1 MSINSRRHLQTGL
14 AGVAVHS
21 VESIENSVGA
31 DVILIIAVIFSF
43 IICALMFDFIV
54 RFVVRCLYSGSRP
67 RNPPGPIN
75 LGGTTD
81 AIRKLPI
88 VIHGSE
94 CSICLNQIEP
104 GERLRL
110 LPNCGHCFHVQCVD
124 RWLAVRSSCPTCRQ
138 TPFAAGLESAECD
151 EPDKAVWKA
160 LNRELGL

>member
-14 AGVAVHS
+14 AGDAVYS
-21 VESIENSVGA
+21 GEPIGNSIGA
-31 DVILIIAVIFSF
+31 DVILIIAVLLSVM
-43 IICALMFDFIV
+43 ICALMLDFIV
-54 RFVVRCLYSGSRP
+54 RLVVRCLYSVSGP

-75 LGGTTD
+75 LGRTTD

-104 GERLRL
+104 GERVRL

-138 TPFAAGLESAECD
+138 TPFAASLESAECA
-151 EPDKAVWKA
+151 EPEKAVWKA